1 MKRTL
6 LLAAVVLALSA
17 APLALA
23 GASTDLSWHVFS
35 GGGGG
40 PVAAGSFTLHSSVG
54 QSLAGSVSA
63 GALRTCAGFWCRPLL
78 VHDLFLPLILR

>member
-1 MKRTL
+1 MKRIL

-23 GASTDLSWHVFS
+23 AIGADLSWHVLS

-40 PVAAGSFTLHSSVG
+40 PVAAGTFTLHSSLG

-63 GALRTCAGFWCRPLL
+63 GAFRACAGFWCRPLL
-78 VHDLFLPLILR
+78 VRDLFLPLILR

>member
-6 LLAAVVLALSA
+6 FLAAVVLSLMA

-23 GASTDLSWHVFS
+23 AIGADLSWHVFS

-40 PVAAGSFTLHSSVG
+40 PVAAGSFTLQSSVG
-54 QSLAGSVSA
+54 QSLAGVISS
-63 GALRTCAGFWCRPLL
+63 GAFRACAGFWCRPLL

>member
-1 MKRTL
+1 MKRML
-6 LLAAVVLALSA
+6 LLAAVVLTLVA

-23 GASTDLSWHVFS
+23 AIGADLSWHVFS

-54 QSLAGSVSA
+54 QSLAGAVSA
-63 GALRTCAGFWCRPLL
+63 GAFGACAGFWCRPLF
-78 VHDLFLPLILR
+78 VRDLFLPLILR